1 MVRAILALVIVYLI
15 WSLIK
20 PLIVRIDRQQRK
32 KTEDSDRQLP
42 FDKNDIQDAEYRDI
56 DDSEKNKP

>member
-1 MVRAILALVIVYLI
+1 MFRAILALVIVYLI

-20 PLIVRIDRQQRK
+20 PLIARIDRQQRK
-32 KTEDSDRQLP
+32 KTEDSERQLP